1 MTLAAF
7 FSLLFTP
14 RRKRIA
20 DLRREREA
28 LENRIYHRKLLHRE
42 WKPLQARLRD
52 VTNELLKLETR

>member
-1 MTLAAF
+1 MTLSAF

-20 DLRREREA
+20 DLRKLRADLRH
-28 LENRIYHRKLLHRE
+28 RIYMRQITHRE